1 VNAYAENTHV
11 KSTHV
16 KSTHVKNKAVEMV
29 AGLTKPPF
37 IIEKSDNGMQLDI
50 IRAAFAKVDHTVNFI
65 YIPINRHFGI
75 YDKWNIDGVITLPE
89 FESRGDMFLSVPYI
103 NYQNII
109 VTLVDSQLNI
119 NDFSDLTPIKVAA
132 FQNAS
137 KYLQVEFTTAVAS
150 SNSYVEVADQYNQ
163 LAMLYAKRVDAIVLD
178 INIFKH
184 LLAEKLSQSSSNKV
198 ANKKYK
204 QKVNFHSIF
213 THINYVAGFKS
224 KKIRDKFNKGI
235 KEIKAD
241 GSYQKIIDSYLK
253 PK

>member
-1 VNAYAENTHV
+1 VNVYAENTHV

-16 KSTHVKNKAVEMV
+16 KNKTVEMV

-37 IIEKSDNGMQLDI
+37 IIEESDNGMQLDI

-89 FESRGDMFLSVPYI
+89 FELRSDMFLSIPYI
-103 NYQNII
+103 DYQNIV
-109 VTLVDSQLNI
+109 VTLADSHLNVDS
-119 NDFSDLTPIKVAA
+119 FSDLTNIKVAA

-184 LLAEKLSQSSSNKV
+184 LLAEKLSQSSSSKASSN
-198 ANKKYK
+198 KYK
-204 QKVNFHSIF
+204 QKVHFHSIF

-224 KKIRDKFNKGI
+224 KKVRDEFNEGINKIRV
-235 KEIKAD
+235 D